1 MRSLLLGKLKTLRL
15 HSARERKSS
24 STTESFMFEWD
35 INDRHFHIREA
46 ASDADYAEVE
56 AIQREAWGFADIDIV
71 PGDTMRA
78 SQHAGGMLLCAFEG
92 ARMIGFAFG
101 FPALENR
108 QLSIHS
114 HMLAVRSEVRNLQ
127 AGFYLKLAQ
136 REQAMAQGIS
146 EMTWTFDPLQSL
158 NAHLNF
164 TKLGVIA
171 RRYFINFYGETSS
184 SPLHQGF
191 GTDRLWVTWE
201 LSSGRVKQ
209 AVERIKN
216 AAPSG
221 PVPAVEADAVLLV
234 CDDSQQPQATDEL
247 QEKLAGSQCF
257 IEIPQ
262 DINGLKER
270 QPLLGRAWRE
280 ATRATFLAA
289 LEAGFTVSDF
299 LKMETGGRRRGFY
312 RLSR

>member
-1 MRSLLLGKLKTLRL
+1 
-15 HSARERKSS
+15 
-24 STTESFMFEWD
+24 MFEWS
-35 INDRHFHIREA
+35 INDRHFHIGEA
-46 ASDADYAEVE
+46 ASDADYSEVE
-56 AIQREAWGFADIDIV
+56 SIQREAWGFADIDIV

-78 SQHAGGMLLCAFEG
+78 SQHAGGMLLCAFEE
-92 ARMIGFAFG
+92 ARMIGFVFG
-101 FPALENR
+101 FPALQDR
-108 QLSIHS
+108 RLSIHS
-114 HMLAVRSEVRNLQ
+114 HMLAVRQDVRNLQ

-136 REQAMAQGIS
+136 REHTLAQGIS

-171 RRYFINFYGETSS
+171 RRYFINFYGEASS

-201 LSSGRVKQ
+201 LAGGRVEK
-209 AVERIKN
+209 AVERIKTS
-216 AAPSG
+216 ASSAP
-221 PVPAVEADAVLLV
+221 VQALDTDAVLLA
-234 CDDSQQPQATDEL
+234 CDENQQPQPADGL
-247 QEKLAGSQCF
+247 PEKLAGRQCF

-262 DINGLKER
+262 NINGLKER
-270 QPLLGRAWRE
+270 QPLLGRRWRE
-280 ATRATFLAA
+280 ATRAAFLAA

-299 LKMETGGRRRGFY
+299 LKLESGGGRRGFY